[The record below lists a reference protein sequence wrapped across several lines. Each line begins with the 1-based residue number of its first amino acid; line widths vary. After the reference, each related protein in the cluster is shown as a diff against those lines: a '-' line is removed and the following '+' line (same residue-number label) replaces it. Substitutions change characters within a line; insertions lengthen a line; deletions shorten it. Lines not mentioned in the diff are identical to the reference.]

1 MSRLAAR
8 GIVLALLLALAGG
21 PAAMAPRAEQ
31 GMERAAAL
39 FLDQDYAPA
48 EALLAGVAR
57 RDPGQAPQALLLRA
71 RCLADLGRWQDCLQS
86 LPLTPS
92 AQGLLLKAEALQALG
107 RGAEA
112 GPAMAEAAEACQAT
126 PLAALASFRAGL
138 LCAREGRAG
147 EAEDW
152 LKQAQRQDNSYTQVH
167 RLLADLYSLQGRTSD
182 AKARLERVQRTD
194 PHDASSQLAL
204 DQLDQDNPWLAQ
216 RDLKARRQLLHES
229 LAQPNRR
236 ALALPGMEN
245 APPVRVG
252 LLTHSA
258 GFKFKLGPAMEL
270 GEPGMAGP
278 GCGSGFLPAGSAW
291 QLSHSEQGWSLARLD
306 HAGRG
311 QLRLV
316 DLPGPLLLTP
326 WEPGGCFRIFEVAY
340 GSGYFFAGQED
351 RSYRGALELDP
362 SPLGVTAVNCLSME
376 EYLAG
381 VLPSEIPASWPA
393 EALKAQAIVARTY
406 ALSRLGRHRKEGYDF
421 CPEVHCEAYRGM
433 NGEEPG
439 TNAAVAATRGQVLV
453 LMKSGRLV
461 NAVYMDDCGGHT
473 WSAEEAWGKAEG
485 PGTGG
490 VADMQGP
497 APRFPLS
504 ALGLL
509 EWLDSQP
516 KSWCAGG
523 MPSSSRWVLRYAAA
537 DLDALVARRKPGLG
551 RLARVRP
558 LERSAS
564 GYLRRLRLEGA
575 ERADEAQGDAV
586 RSAVRG
592 LKSNLFYVETRLGP
606 DGWPSEFLFH
616 GGGWGHGVGFCQQG
630 AAGRA
635 RFGQAAAD
643 IARAYFPGSA
653 LVQRY

>member
-1 MSRLAAR
+1 MIA
-8 GIVLALLLALAGG
+8 
-21 PAAMAPRAEQ
+21 
-31 GMERAAAL
+31 
-39 FLDQDYAPA
+39 
-48 EALLAGVAR
+48 
-57 RDPGQAPQALLLRA
+57 
-71 RCLADLGRWQDCLQS
+71 
-86 LPLTPS
+86 
-92 AQGLLLKAEALQALG
+92 
-107 RGAEA
+107 
-112 GPAMAEAAEACQAT
+112 AAEACHGT
-126 PLAALASFRAGL
+126 PWAALADFRAGL
-138 LCAREGRAG
+138 FCAHAGRAG

-182 AKARLERVQRTD
+182 AKARLERVRRTD
-194 PHDASSQLAL
+194 PHDAASLLAL
-204 DQLDQDNPWLAQ
+204 DQLVEDNPWLEQ
-216 RDLKARRQLLHES
+216 RDRQAQQQALQAS
-229 LAQPNRR
+229 LARPN
-236 ALALPGMEN
+236 LGALPLDGAAG

-270 GEPGMAGP
+270 GDPGMAGP
-278 GCGSGFLPAGSAW
+278 GCGRGFLPAGSAW
-291 QLSHSEQGWSLARLD
+291 QLAHEEDGWSLTCLD
-306 HAGRG
+306 PAPRG
-311 QLRLV
+311 QTRRLEL
-316 DLPGPLLLTP
+316 DGPLRLTP

-362 SPLGVTAVNCLSME
+362 SPLGVTAVNCLSLE

-381 VLPSEIPASWPA
+381 VLPSEIPAAWPE

-406 ALSRLGRHRKEGYDF
+406 ALSKLGRHRKEGYDF
-421 CPEVHCEAYRGM
+421 CPEVHCAAYRGM
-433 NGEEPG
+433 NGEAAR
-439 TNAAVAATRGQVLV
+439 TNAAVSATRGLV
-453 LMKSGRLV
+453 LIQGKSGRLV

-473 WSAEEAWGKAEG
+473 WSAEEAWGKAEA

-490 VADMQGP
+490 IADMQGP

-504 ALGLL
+504 PLQLL

-516 KSWCAGG
+516 ASWCAGG
-523 MPSSSRWVLRYAAA
+523 PASNSRWVLRYGAA

-551 RLARVRP
+551 RLAAVRA
-558 LERSAS
+558 LERSPS
-564 GYLRRLRLEGA
+564 GYLRSLLLEGA
-575 ERADEAQGDAV
+575 ECTAEARGDAV
-586 RSAVRG
+586 RSTVRG

-635 RFGQAAAD
+635 QAGQAAAD
-643 IARAYFPGSA
+643 IARAYFPGSE
-653 LVQRY
+653 LKQRY

>member
-1 MSRLAAR
+1 MRRALP
-8 GIVLALLLALAGG
+8 LALLMAMAAG
-21 PAAMAPRAEQ
+21 AAGMAPRAQ
-31 GMERAAAL
+31 QDMERAAGL
-39 FLDQDYAPA
+39 FLGQDYAPA
-48 EALLAGVAR
+48 EALLAQAAE
-57 RDPGQAPQALLLRA
+57 RDPGLAPQALLLRA

-86 LPLTPS
+86 LPLTPT

-107 RGAEA
+107 RDQEA
-112 GPAMAEAAEACQAT
+112 GPAMAEAAGACKGT
-126 PLAALASFRAGL
+126 PLAALACFRAGL
-138 LCAREGRAG
+138 LCARLGRAG

-152 LKQAQRQDNSYTQVH
+152 LKQAQGQDNSYTQVH

-182 AKARLERVQRTD
+182 AKARLEKVQRTD
-194 PHDASSQLAL
+194 PHDAASQLAL
-204 DQLDQDNPWLAQ
+204 DQLEQDNPWLEE
-216 RDLKARRQLLHES
+216 RDLKARRQQLHDS

-236 ALALPGMEN
+236 ALPLPGCEG

-270 GEPGMAGP
+270 GEPGSAGP

-291 QLSHSEQGWSLARLD
+291 QLSHGPGGWSLKRLD
-306 HAGRG
+306 PAGRG
-311 QLRLV
+311 QPRHL
-316 DLPGPLLLTP
+316 DLTGPLLLSP
-326 WEPGGCFRIFEVAY
+326 WEAGGSFRIFEVAY

-381 VLPSEIPASWPA
+381 VLPSEIPANWPA

-406 ALSRLGRHRKEGYDF
+406 ALSRMGRHRKEGYDF
-421 CPEVHCEAYRGM
+421 CPEVHCESYRGM
-433 NGEEPG
+433 NGEQPG
-439 TNAAVAATRGQVLV
+439 TNAAVSATRGQVLV
-453 LMKSGRLV
+453 LRKSGRLV

-473 WSAEEAWGKAEG
+473 WSAEEAWGKAED

-490 VADMQGP
+490 IADMPGP

-504 ALGLL
+504 SLGLL

-516 KSWCAGG
+516 KAWCAGG
-523 MPSSSRWVLRYAAA
+523 PASSSRWVLRYAAA

-551 RLARVRP
+551 RLARVSP

-564 GYLRRLRLEGA
+564 GYLRSLRLEGA
-575 ERADEAQGDAV
+575 ECSAEAQGDAV
-586 RSAVRG
+586 RSTVRG
-592 LKSNLFYVETRLGP
+592 LKSNLFYVEARLGP

-643 IARAYFPGSA
+643 IARAYFPDSA
-653 LVQRY
+653 LQQRY